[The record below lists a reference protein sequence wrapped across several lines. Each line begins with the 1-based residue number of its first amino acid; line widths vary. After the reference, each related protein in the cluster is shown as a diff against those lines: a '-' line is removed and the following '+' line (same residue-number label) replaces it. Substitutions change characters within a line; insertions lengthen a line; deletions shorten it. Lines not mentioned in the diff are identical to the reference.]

1 MRKDKKISLS
11 EIVICEIQQ
20 NVVRQNTGKLNGK
33 RVISQGCKKNLLLRS
48 LHRLL
53 YISKVRTCG
62 LSKRKGQAA
71 IKLEKRPHGPCIFNP
86 DSVFS
91 RHFPENQGLFSLS
104 LKIFHGKTLIHENL
118 TVQSQ
123 I

>member
-1 MRKDKKISLS
+1 VEIERKYEKTKISLS
-11 EIVICEIQQ
+11 EIVIFEIQQ

-71 IKLEKRPHGPCIFNP
+71 IKLGKRAHGHLKKNKNKKT
-86 DSVFS
+86 S
-91 RHFPENQGLFSLS
+91 RPLHF
-104 LKIFHGKTLIHENL
+104 
-118 TVQSQ
+118 
-123 I
+123 